1 MGGGGGGGTMG
12 RYWILMQHL
21 LEKQDILT
29 VQIHI
34 DLSTSVYSHI

>member
-1 MGGGGGGGTMG
+1 MGGETMG

-21 LEKQDILT
+21 IENQDILT

-34 DLSTSVYSHI
+34 DLSTSVYSHIYKT